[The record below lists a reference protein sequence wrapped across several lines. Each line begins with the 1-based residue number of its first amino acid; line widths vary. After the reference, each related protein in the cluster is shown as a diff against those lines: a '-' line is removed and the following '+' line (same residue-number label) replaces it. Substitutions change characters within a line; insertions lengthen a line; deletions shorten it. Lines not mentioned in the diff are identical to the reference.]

1 MKKLLTRTDS
11 SLLCSDG
18 FSLCLSILL
27 CYYCSI
33 ISIFSAY
40 KNFFKRELF
49 RRVLFLNDFPIF
61 RYDNNGGKQYLGKSF
76 SVIYNL
82 FYLIFNFVR
91 SLVPAYTIKQ
101 SDFCFKTTS
110 RFSDIIS
117 LRLSCKLFTVT
128 LLSFCNPISWIS
140 VNNNLAFT
148 SYLCRFS
155 PFVSGWQLTNFLST
169 EHILSKRESF
179 AFLLLM
185 FV

>member
-1 MKKLLTRTDS
+1 MKKLLTRPDS

-33 ISIFSAY
+33 ISISLHTITFL
-40 KNFFKRELF
+40 NVNLF
-49 RRVLFLNDFPIF
+49 RRVLFLNGFPIF
-61 RYDNNGGKQYLGKSF
+61 RYDNNGEKQYLGKSF
-76 SVIYNL
+76 KVIYNL

-91 SLVPAYTIKQ
+91 SLVPARTIKQ

-140 VNNNLAFT
+140 VNNKLAFT
-148 SYLCRFS
+148 LYLCRFS
-155 PFVSGWQLTNFLST
+155 HFVSGWQLTNFLST
-169 EHILSKRESF
+169 EHMLSKRESF